1 MLSPDVV
8 EFLNRGGDSARPGWL
23 EKNPVLAN
31 FVTCPI
37 IIIRPTAI
45 PHAKRI
51 AAYEQAAAG
60 RHVHIHYKDDSHRHL
75 LQVNQNT
82 TVDTIMKLIEQ
93 VEHAGGTCH
102 VERTFLILFIP
113 AGYHLSIGG
122 SIQNFYSV
130 VENGAAH

>member
-1 MLSPDVV
+1 MLSPDVI
-8 EFLNRGGDSARPGWL
+8 EFLNRGGDSARPSWL

-45 PHAKRI
+45 PHAKCI
-51 AAYEQAAAG
+51 EAFEQAAG
-60 RHVHIHYKDDSHRHL
+60 RHVHIQYKDGSHRHL
-75 LQVNQNT
+75 LQVNQDA
-82 TVDTIMKLIEQ
+82 TVDAIMKLIEQ
-93 VEHAGGTCH
+93 VEHVGGTCH

-113 AGYHLSIGG
+113 AGYHLSIGS